1 MEVKKR
7 KLGDVRDVAEAL
19 GGCHVATVWRGIA
32 AGTIPQPIRIGG
44 RTLWDMG
51 EIDALIA
58 AKLAERKTEA
68 A

>member
-1 MEVKKR
+1 MEDSKR
-7 KLGDVRDVAEAL
+7 KLGDVREVAEAL
-19 GGCHVATVWRGIA
+19 GGCHVATVWRGVA

-44 RTLWDMG
+44 RTLWDMR

-58 AKLAERKTEA
+58 AKLTERGVA